1 MIQERTW
8 GFGKDSTSWGE
19 HRKSREKGKRERT
32 RGRKEG
38 RGKTVQSTRGVYV
51 SESELRVLR
60 LALVMPQVVMLG
72 HILES
77 QCGAVFG
84 EAKQR
89 GKESGVQVDVVA
101 DVNV

>member
-1 MIQERTW
+1 MENIVRAGESTENQ
-8 GFGKDSTSWGE
+8 GKGE
-19 HRKSREKGKRERT
+19 MEKGQEEEKRE
-32 RGRKEG
+32 GGEN
-38 RGKTVQSTRGVYV
+38 VQSTRGVYV